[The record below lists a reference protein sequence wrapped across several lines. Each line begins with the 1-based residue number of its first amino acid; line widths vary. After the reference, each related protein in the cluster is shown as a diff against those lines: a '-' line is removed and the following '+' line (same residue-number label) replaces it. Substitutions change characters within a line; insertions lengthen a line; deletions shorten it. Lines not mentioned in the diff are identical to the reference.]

1 MTKANTN
8 FNTKFVPLTV
18 DPDKIYDYSFSIIKE
33 EMGDHPFSE
42 EEWLVVR
49 RVIHA
54 SADFELGRSM
64 IITPDAIEAGIQ
76 SILAG
81 HHVVADVQMIESG
94 SGRKRFQKHGGDLH
108 CYIADE
114 DVAKEAKAQG
124 TTRAIIS
131 MQKATKL
138 NKGGIYA
145 IGNAPTAL
153 LELIRLIK
161 NGEAKPDLIIGMPVG
176 FVSAAESKDELA
188 VLEGI
193 PFITNKGRKGGSTV
207 TVAALNAISLMAD
220 ERAKQETN

>member
-1 MTKANTN
+1 MANMN
-8 FNTKFVPLTV
+8 FNTTFVPVTV
-18 DPDKIYDYSFSIIKE
+18 DPDKIYDHSFSIIKE
-33 EMGDHPFSE
+33 EMGEHPFTDE
-42 EEWLVVR
+42 QWLVVR

-64 IITPDAIEAGIQ
+64 IFTPDAIEAGVQ

-81 HHVVADVQMIESG
+81 RHVVADVQMIESG

-114 DVAKEAKAQG
+114 DVSKEAKSQG

-131 MQKATKL
+131 MQKATSL
-138 NKGGIYA
+138 HEGGIYA

-153 LELIRLIK
+153 LELIRLMK
-161 NGEAKPDLIIGMPVG
+161 EGLAKPDLIIGMPVG
-176 FVSAAESKDELA
+176 FVSAAESKAELA

-193 PFITNKGRKGGSTV
+193 PFITNAGRKGGSTV
-207 TVAALNAISLMAD
+207 TVAALNAISIMAD
-220 ERAKQETN
+220 ERAKAAN

>member
-1 MTKANTN
+1 MANMN
-8 FNTKFVPLTV
+8 FNTKFIPVTV
-18 DPDKIYDYSFSIIKE
+18 DPDKIYDHSFAIIKE
-33 EMGDHPFSE
+33 EMGEHSFTDE
-42 EEWLVVR
+42 QWLVVR

-64 IITPDAIEAGIQ
+64 IFTPDAIEAGIH

-81 HHVVADVQMIESG
+81 RHVVADVQMIESG

-114 DVAKEAKAQG
+114 DVSKEAKAQG

-131 MQKATKL
+131 MQKATRL
-138 NKGGIYA
+138 HVGGIYA

-161 NGEAKPDLIIGMPVG
+161 DGVAKPDLIIGMPVG
-176 FVSAAESKDELA
+176 FVSAAESKAELA

-193 PFITNKGRKGGSTV
+193 PFITNAGRKGGSTV
-207 TVAALNAISLMAD
+207 TVAALNAISIMAD
-220 ERAKQETN
+220 ERAKETK

>member
-1 MTKANTN
+1 MANMN
-8 FNTKFVPLTV
+8 FNTSFTPITV
-18 DPDKIYDYSFSIIKE
+18 NPDKIYDHSFAIIKE
-33 EMGDHPFSE
+33 EMGEHSFTDE
-42 EEWLVVR
+42 QWLVVR

-64 IITPDAIEAGIQ
+64 IFTPDAIEAGIQ

-81 HHVVADVQMIESG
+81 RHVVADVQMIESG

-131 MQKATKL
+131 MQKAVRL
-138 NKGGIYA
+138 HEGGIYA

-153 LELIRLIK
+153 LELIRLVK
-161 NGEAKPDLIIGMPVG
+161 EGKAKPDLIIGMPVG
-176 FVSAAESKDELA
+176 FVSAAESKAELA

-207 TVAALNAISLMAD
+207 TVAALNAISIMAD
-220 ERAKQETN
+220 ERANETK